1 MSANKD
7 FVVVTVSG
15 RDRPGITAA
24 FSKILDKHQVKI
36 ADIDQAA
43 LQDFLA
49 LSFLFDLSGEDSRRD
64 TVLKDLLLEAHHL
77 GMSLDF
83 QLLSENELRRLRDKD
98 LIVITFFGNTR
109 ALTDITAVIA
119 RENVNI
125 IKIANLG
132 GRTAEGPRR
141 EAECIELLV
150 DAGGNGVVPRLKE
163 GLIGVSHDLG
173 VDLAVQRLDAYR
185 KGKRIVFF
193 DMDMTLVDMEVI
205 DEMAG
210 AAGVREE
217 VSRVTQK
224 AMRGDID
231 FEESLR
237 QRVALLKG
245 LDRDAIERI
254 RNGLRLSEGAEVL
267 VATLKRLS
275 FVLGVV
281 SGGFHIFADHLV
293 EQLGLDF
300 AYANRLEFKDDK
312 LTGRVT
318 GTVVDDA
325 EKAKIVNRVSAERGI
340 LLDQTVAIGDGANDR
355 LMLGQAGLGIAY
367 NAGQGL
373 AQSAG
378 TTLAHKKLKN
388 ILYILGITED
398 DIQDS
403 MT

>member
-24 FSKILDKHQVKI
+24 FSKILDRHNVKI

-49 LSFLFDLSGEDSRRD
+49 LSFLFDLSGENGRRD
-64 TVLKDLLLEAHHL
+64 TVLKDLLFEAHHL
-77 GMSLDF
+77 EMSLDF

-109 ALTDITAVIA
+109 ALTNITAVIA
-119 RENVNI
+119 REKVNI
-125 IKIANLG
+125 VKIANLG

-163 GLIGVSHDLG
+163 GLIAVSHDLG

-254 RNGLRLSEGAEVL
+254 RDGLRLSEGAEVL
-267 VATLKRLS
+267 VATLKRLG

-281 SGGFHIFADHLV
+281 SGGFHMFADRLV

-318 GTVVDDA
+318 GAVVDDA

-373 AQSAG
+373 SQSAG
-378 TTLAHKKLKN
+378 TKLAHKKLKN

-398 DIQDS
+398 DIQNS